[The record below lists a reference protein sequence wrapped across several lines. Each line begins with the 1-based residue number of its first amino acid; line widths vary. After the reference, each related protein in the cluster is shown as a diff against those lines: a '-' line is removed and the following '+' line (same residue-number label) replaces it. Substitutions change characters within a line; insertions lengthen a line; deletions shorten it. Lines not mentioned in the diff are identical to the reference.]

1 MKYFKLFASMLALAL
16 TISSGLVAC
25 GDPTSTTIPPTATAT
40 PKAPPTP
47 APAATA
53 TTLAATLT
61 SQFQRIPATPA
72 RDTEKMTVGDP
83 KAEITLIKYTDFRCP
98 VCKRIFD
105 QVEPLIQQQYVSTGK
120 IKFTLITYPVI
131 DSIENDSESQLGGQA
146 LLCAADQQ
154 RAWDYHNL
162 AYNNFVGKTQGKL
175 TAAFLKDMGKA
186 LGLNTSDFNSCLDSG
201 KYRQTVIDQTLQA
214 EQIGVS
220 GTPTFATV
228 YKGNL
233 QLLKGNT
240 FEAVKLA
247 LDTLLAK

>member
-1 MKYFKLFASMLALAL
+1 MKYFKLFALTLVIAL
-16 TISSGLVAC
+16 TINSGLVAC
-25 GDPTSTTIPPTATAT
+25 GDPTSTTIPPAATAT
-40 PKAPPTP
+40 PKAQPTP
-47 APAATA
+47 TAATA
-53 TTLAATLT
+53 LT
-61 SQFQRIPATPA
+61 NQFQHIPATPT

-120 IKFTLITYPVI
+120 IKFTLVTYPVI
-131 DSIENDSESQLGGQA
+131 DRIENDSESQLGGQA

-186 LGLNTSDFNSCLDSG
+186 LGLATSDFNSCLDSG

-220 GTPTFATV
+220 GTPTFATI

-240 FEAVKLA
+240 FETVKLA
-247 LDTLLAK
+247 LDTLLAR